1 MKPNIDVLMI
11 ALLVVFVASFV
22 ATLIYGEIW
31 QVNLS
36 TQGARAPLD
45 IGHARIAFLTSCVG
59 IASGV
64 PMLYIMDRKFPQDV
78 RKQEASASSH
88 NGE

>member
-1 MKPNIDVLMI
+1 MKPNIDVLMTI
-11 ALLVVFVASFV
+11 LLVVLVASFA

-45 IGHARIAFLTSCVG
+45 IGHARIAFLASCVG

-64 PMLYIMDRKFPQDV
+64 SMLYIMDTKFAQDV
-78 RKQEASASSH
+78 RKQEAVSTSSH
-88 NGE
+88 N